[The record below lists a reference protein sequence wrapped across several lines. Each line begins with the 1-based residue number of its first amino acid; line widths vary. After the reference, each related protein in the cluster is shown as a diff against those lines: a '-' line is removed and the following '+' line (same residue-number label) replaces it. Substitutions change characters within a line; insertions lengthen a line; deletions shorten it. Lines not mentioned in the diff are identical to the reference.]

1 MNHTNF
7 RIGEVLL
14 EKKKPK
20 DDSVEMFEIPSY
32 ACTKITLSLL
42 FHPVLILICTEI
54 RVPSQE
60 TVTDDSWVLY
70 GGGQRTNVLDTL
82 QTMVGSFLLQLNS
95 KWSALTRIV
104 FCYTSIGVGVPAAS
118 ENLLVYL
125 MHVPCKTF
133 LILQNSSRLNLY
145 YAEF

>member
-20 DDSVEMFEIPSY
+20 EDSVEMFEIPSY

-42 FHPVLILICTEI
+42 FHPVLTLICTEI

-70 GGGQRTNVLDTL
+70 GPKNKRFRYIANHGWK
-82 QTMVGSFLLQLNS
+82 F
-95 KWSALTRIV
+95 
-104 FCYTSIGVGVPAAS
+104 PAS
-118 ENLLVYL
+118 
-125 MHVPCKTF
+125 
-133 LILQNSSRLNLY
+133 
-145 YAEF
+145 AEFKMVSPDSNCILLHKHRGWCPSGVWKFACVFDACPLQDLFNPPEFFKIELVLCRV

>member
-1 MNHTNF
+1 M
-7 RIGEVLL
+7 
-14 EKKKPK
+14 
-20 DDSVEMFEIPSY
+20 
-32 ACTKITLSLL
+32 
-42 FHPVLILICTEI
+42 
-54 RVPSQE
+54 
-60 TVTDDSWVLY
+60 
-70 GGGQRTNVLDTL
+70 GQRTNVLDTL

-145 YAEF
+145 YAEFKLIAFFYIPTSRSS